1 MSKAFKLM
9 IIILINRCTLL
20 KKQNTACVRNDCHS
34 QYSWCVFFT
43 CRLLWLAMSKVK
55 ARTSLCAGHFA
66 AGWHVVWNSLLDLGK
81 AWKSDSGGEHG
92 LTHTFFSYTSTK
104 HAEYCITIGCHCY
117 HITKLCIV
125 VQFKKRELITSFPS
139 SSSCFDLFFF
149 SVFYSKQRHSSNSSH
164 DSHKLADCYICRI
177 NIQGS

>member
-9 IIILINRCTLL
+9 IIILINRSTLL
-20 KKQNTACVRNDCHS
+20 KKQNTACVRNDCYS

-55 ARTSLCAGHFA
+55 ARTSLCVEHFA
-66 AGWHVVWNSLLDLGK
+66 AGWHVGWNSLLDLGK

-104 HAEYCITIGCHCY
+104 HAEYCVTIGCHCY
-117 HITKLCIV
+117 HNV
-125 VQFKKRELITSFPS
+125 VHCCSSLKKRELITSFPS

-149 SVFYSKQRHSSNSSH
+149 SFFCSKQRHSSNSSR